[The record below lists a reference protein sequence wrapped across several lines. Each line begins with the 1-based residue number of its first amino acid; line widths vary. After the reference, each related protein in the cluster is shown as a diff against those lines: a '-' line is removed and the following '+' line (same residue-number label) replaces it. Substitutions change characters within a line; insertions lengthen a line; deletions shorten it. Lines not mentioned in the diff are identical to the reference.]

1 MSTNGKKS
9 KKKVIIF
16 SIAGALLIIL
26 TLLVILGSKREP
38 VYTIQT
44 EKVMKRSITQ
54 TVTATGKIFPE
65 VQVTISPEVS
75 GEIIALP
82 VKEGMKVKKGDLLM
96 KIKPDIYIAMRG
108 QAQAGLSS
116 AKANMDRSVSELKR
130 QKDLFGKGLISSSDL
145 EQAQTTYEV
154 AKAGYDQADQALKQA
169 DESLNKTTIYAPMDG
184 IVSELKVEQG
194 ERVLGTSQFQGT
206 NVMTVADLSRMEARV
221 DVGENDIVLIRLG
234 DTARIDVD
242 AIKDR
247 KLTGTVYEIGNTAV
261 TTSAGTQ
268 EEVTNFTVKI
278 RILDKDV
285 QLRPGMSMTGVVE
298 TQTKNNIIVVPI
310 QSVTTR
316 SVNKENK
323 ENEKKQP
330 DESDAM
336 AANDNRIKQKFEKP
350 KEVVFLVE
358 NNTAKMVEVKRGIS
372 DDSYTEIVSG
382 LKEGGEVVSGSYKSI
397 NRELEDGVK
406 IKVENAKKP
415 NPGGPK

>member
-1 MSTNGKKS
+1 MATNGKKS

-44 EKVMKRSITQ
+44 EKVIKRTITQ
-54 TVTATGKIFPE
+54 TVTATGKIYPE

-75 GEIIALP
+75 GEIISLP
-82 VKEGMKVKKGDLLM
+82 VKEGVRVKKGDILI
-96 KIKPDIYIAMRG
+96 KIKPDIYVAMKG
-108 QAQAGLSS
+108 QAEATLTS
-116 AKANMDRSVSELKR
+116 AKASSDRGASEYKR
-130 QKDLFGKGLISSSDL
+130 QQNLYDKGLISSSDL
-145 EQAQTTYEV
+145 EQAKTNYEV
-154 AKAGYDQADQALKQA
+154 AKAGYDQAEQALKQA
-169 DESLNKTTIYAPMDG
+169 EENLNKTTIYAPMDG

-206 NVMTVADLSRMEARV
+206 DVMTVADLSRMEARV
-221 DVGENDIVLIRLG
+221 DVGENDIVLISVG

-247 KLTGTVYEIGNTAV
+247 KLIGIVYEIGNTAK

-278 RILDKDV
+278 RVIDKDV
-285 QLRPGMSMTGVVE
+285 ILRPGMSMTGVIE
-298 TQTKNNIIVVPI
+298 TQTKSNVIVVPI

-316 SVNKENK
+316 SLNKG
-323 ENEKKQP
+323 NEKKEP

-350 KEVVFLVE
+350 KEVVFLVD
-358 NNTAKMVEVKRGIS
+358 NNVAKTVEVKRGIS
-372 DDSYTEIVSG
+372 DDTYTEIVSG
-382 LKEGGEVVSGSYKSI
+382 LKEGAEVVSGSYKAI

-406 IKVENAKKP
+406 VKVENVKKP
-415 NPGGPK
+415 NPGGSK